1 MVNERVGDV
10 PAEGFGQGGGERAVG
25 RLREAVFARVQAHA
39 VQERVAYTGGC
50 RSVVGIQR
58 LLRVLVDG
66 VQMVNERVGDVAAEG
81 FGQSGGE
88 RAVVACAKRFSRAYR
103 RMPFRNASRTPA
115 AADQS

>member
-10 PAEGFGQGGGERAVG
+10 AAEGFGQGGGERAVG

-66 VQMVNERVGDVAAEG
+66 VQMVNERVGDVPAES
-81 FGQSGGE
+81 FG
-88 RAVVACAKRFSRAYR
+88 
-103 RMPFRNASRTPA
+103 
-115 AADQS
+115 